1 MIMNNDNELKSV
13 DENFLNQSDNEM
25 VELLLYGSNKF
36 EFMRSAVN

>member
-1 MIMNNDNELKSV
+1 MNNDNELKSV

-36 EFMRSAVN
+36 EF